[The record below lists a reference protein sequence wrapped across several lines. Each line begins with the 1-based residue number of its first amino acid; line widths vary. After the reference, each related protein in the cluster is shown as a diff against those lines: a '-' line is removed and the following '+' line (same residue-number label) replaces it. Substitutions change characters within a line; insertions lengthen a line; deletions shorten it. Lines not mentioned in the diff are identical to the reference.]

1 MIKLKKLIS
10 DELKIIRHRRL
21 VLSIQMTIT
30 TWIVEVIAATGVI
43 LVGVTGNVNKDSAN
57 ELTLI
62 LYTIVL
68 PGIVIIRDSD
78 LKEKI
83 LMSSWYVTILDKFGV
98 KYRGPRRTQYP
109 DNEPQPCQLAES
121 NDQGTNDIEL
131 SEASPV
137 ESNSSQSQDIPI
149 ERFGNGYANKEARRL
164 IDTGSS
170 NNRNMNNFE
179 RSLSF
184 QTEIETNASSSRN
197 CEIFDIEDEK
207 TFSVD

>member
-10 DELKIIRHRRL
+10 DELKVIRHPRL

-30 TWIVEVIAATGVI
+30 TWIVEVIAAIGVI

-68 PGIVIIRDSD
+68 PGIVIIRDSE

-98 KYRGPRRTQYP
+98 TYRGPRRTQHP
-109 DNEPQPCQLAES
+109 DNEHQPCQLAES
-121 NDQGTNDIEL
+121 NDQGTNDVEL

-137 ESNSSQSQDIPI
+137 ESNSNQSQDSPI
-149 ERFGNGYANKEARRL
+149 EGFENGNAKKEARRL
-164 IDTGSS
+164 INIGSP
-170 NNRNMNNFE
+170 NNRNMTNFE
-179 RSLSF
+179 SLSF
-184 QTEIETNASSSRN
+184 QKEIETNASSSRN
-197 CEIFDIEDEK
+197 CEILDIEDDK
-207 TFSVD
+207 TFSVN